1 MSDYILYDPKKDYI
15 FKSIFGIEENKDL
28 LISLINS
35 ILNNNPHIVNVK
47 LYNTDIPKILEQD
60 KSARLDIY
68 AISDEGIRFNIEMQ
82 CKYKPDTMDRA
93 LFYTSK
99 LFCAGMAEGDK
110 YESAKVISIWIFD
123 ENVTDRK
130 EPISEAVMTFKEN
143 GKDPVDVLSNSIRII
158 FLELRKYK
166 VTNENLGNMLTTWV
180 QFLKKPSNIK
190 TNKVNDKCLDKAM
203 KRLSYISTD
212 DDERAMID
220 SIEAGRKESNTTLYK
235 AEQKGLKKGLKQGV
249 KKGKEEGLKQGKEE
263 GLREGE
269 EKGKQEKA
277 KEMAKILLQSGVDIN
292 IISQSSG
299 LTIEE
304 IQKLTKK

>member
-1 MSDYILYDPKKDYI
+1 MSDCILYDPKKDYI

-35 ILNNNPHIVNVK
+35 ILDDNPHIVDVK

-68 AISDEGIRFNIEMQ
+68 AISDEGIRFDIEMQ
-82 CKYKPDTMDRA
+82 CKRKPDTMDRA
-93 LFYTSK
+93 LFYSSK
-99 LFCAGMAEGDK
+99 LFCAGMAEDDK
-110 YESAKVISIWIFD
+110 YESARVISIWIFD

-143 GKDPVDVLSNSIRII
+143 GKDHVEISTNSIRII

-180 QFLKKPSNIK
+180 QFLNKPSDIK
-190 TNKVNDKCLDKAM
+190 TNKVDNKYLDKALN
-203 KRLSYISTD
+203 KLNYISTD
-212 DDERAMID
+212 DDERARID
-220 SIEAGRKESNTTLYK
+220 SIEAGRRESNTEVYN
-235 AEQKGLKKGLKQGV
+235 EGKKQ
-249 KKGKEEGLKQGKEE
+249 GLKQGKE
-263 GLREGE
+263 
-269 EKGKQEKA
+269 
-277 KEMAKILLQSGVDIN
+277 EMAKILLQSGVNIN
-292 IISQSSG
+292 IILQSSG

-304 IQKLTKK
+304 INNL

>member
-1 MSDYILYDPKKDYI
+1 MTMSDYILYDPKKDYI

-35 ILNNNPHIVNVK
+35 ILNDNPHIVNVK

-99 LFCAGMAEGDK
+99 LFCAGMAEGNK
-110 YESAKVISIWIFD
+110 YESARVISIWIFD

-130 EPISEAVMTFKEN
+130 EPISEAVMTFKKN
-143 GKDPVDVLSNSIRII
+143 GKDPVDVLSDSIRII

-203 KRLSYISTD
+203 KRLNYISTD

-220 SIEAGRKESNTTLYK
+220 SIEAGRRESNTTLYK
-235 AEQKGLKKGLKQGV
+235 AEQKGLKKGLKQG
-249 KKGKEEGLKQGKEE
+249 KEEGLKQGKEEGLKQGKEE
-263 GLREGE
+263 GL
-269 EKGKQEKA
+269 KQGKE
-277 KEMAKILLQSGVDIN
+277 EMAKMLLQSGVDIN

>member
-1 MSDYILYDPKKDYI
+1 MADCILYDPKKDYI

-35 ILNNNPHIVNVK
+35 ILDDNPHIVDVK

-68 AISDEGIRFNIEMQ
+68 AISDEGIRFDIEMQ
-82 CKYKPDTMDRA
+82 CKRKPDTMDRA
-93 LFYTSK
+93 LFYSSK
-99 LFCAGMAEGDK
+99 LFCACMAEGDK
-110 YESAKVISIWIFD
+110 YESARVISIWIFD

-143 GKDPVDVLSNSIRII
+143 GKDHVEISTNSIRII

-180 QFLKKPSNIK
+180 QFLNKPSDIK
-190 TNKVNDKCLDKAM
+190 TNKVDNKYLDKALN
-203 KRLSYISTD
+203 KLNYISTD
-212 DDERAMID
+212 DDERARID
-220 SIEAGRKESNTTLYK
+220 SIEAGRRESNTEVYNEGK
-235 AEQKGLKKGLKQGV
+235 KQGLKKG
-249 KKGKEEGLKQGKEE
+249 KE
-263 GLREGE
+263 
-269 EKGKQEKA
+269 EKA

-304 IQKLTKK
+304 INNL

>member
-35 ILNNNPHIVNVK
+35 ILNDNPHIVNVK

-68 AISDEGIRFNIEMQ
+68 AISDEGIRFNIDIQ

-143 GKDPVDVLSNSIRII
+143 GKDPMNVLSNSIRII

-263 GLREGE
+263 GLREG
-269 EKGKQEKA
+269 K
-277 KEMAKILLQSGVDIN
+277 KEMARVLLQSGVDIN

-299 LTIEE
+299 LTIDE
-304 IQKLTKK
+304 IKELKNNTNQE